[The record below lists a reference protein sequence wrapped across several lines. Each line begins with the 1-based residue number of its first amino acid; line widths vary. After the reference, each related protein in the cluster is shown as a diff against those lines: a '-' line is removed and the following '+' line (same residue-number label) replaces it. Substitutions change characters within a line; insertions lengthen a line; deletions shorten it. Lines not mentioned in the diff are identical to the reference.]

1 MRISSVIGLYFS
13 PTGTTRTLVT
23 AAAEQAAQTLGVPCR
38 LISLNTPAERETEFH
53 FSADTLVIVG
63 APTYA
68 GRLPNKISP
77 DLRRILHSSGSPA
90 VALVTYGNRAY
101 ENALAELFRVLTD
114 GGMKPAAGA
123 VCVCQHSIARALAV
137 GRPNEEDCA
146 EVRRFAA
153 EVAERI
159 QADEIVLSPAVPG
172 DADSSY
178 YVPTGTSGKPA
189 KFLKSAPS
197 RPDPKNATA
206 AAAARHY
213 ARWGSTAAKD
223 PSIVSGIC
231 IKCQACIL
239 GCRGAQKF
247 FDDEQFLSHAR
258 MLEQKFAG
266 IHKENEFY
274 LVKKERNHAEA
285 GFALSLFSALDAIQY
300 VFAVCSV
307 LFGPNS

>member
-23 AAAEQAAQTLGVPCR
+23 AAAEQAAQTLGVPFR
-38 LISLNTPAERETEFH
+38 LISLNTPAERETVFH

-77 DLRRILHSSGSPA
+77 DLRRILHGSGSPA

-123 VCVCQHSIARALAV
+123 VCVCQHSIARALAA
-137 GRPNEEDCA
+137 GRPNAEDCA

-153 EVAERI
+153 KAAERI
-159 QADEIVLSPAVPG
+159 QKDEIVLSPVVPG

-178 YVPTGTSGKPA
+178 YIPTGTSGKPA
-189 KFLKSAPS
+189 KFLKSAPQT
-197 RPDPKNATA
+197 DPEKCDRCGRCA
-206 AAAARHY
+206 ALCPM
-213 ARWGSTAAKD
+213 GSISSED
-223 PSIVSGIC
+223 PSVVSGIC
-231 IKCQACIL
+231 IKCQACMPEGYKIFRRRTVSVP
-239 GCRGAQKF
+239 CA
-247 FDDEQFLSHAR
+247 HA
-258 MLEQKFAG
+258 
-266 IHKENEFY
+266 
-274 LVKKERNHAEA
+274 
-285 GFALSLFSALDAIQY
+285 
-300 VFAVCSV
+300 
-307 LFGPNS
+307 

>member
-23 AAAEQAAQTLGVPCR
+23 AAAEQAAQTLGVPFR
-38 LISLNTPAERETEFH
+38 LISLNTPAERETVFH

-77 DLRRILHSSGSPA
+77 DLRRILHGSGSPA

-123 VCVCQHSIARALAV
+123 VCVCQHSIARALAA
-137 GRPNEEDCA
+137 GRPNAEDCA

-153 EVAERI
+153 KAAERI
-159 QADEIVLSPAVPG
+159 QKDEIVLSPAVPG

-178 YVPTGTSGKPA
+178 YIPTGTSGEPA
-189 KFLKSAPS
+189 KFLKSAPQTDS
-197 RPDPKNATA
+197 EKCDRCGRCA
-206 AAAARHY
+206 ALCPM
-213 ARWGSTAAKD
+213 GSISSED
-223 PSIVSGIC
+223 PSVVSGIC

-239 GCRGAQKF
+239 GCPRGAKF

-274 LVKKERNHAEA
+274 L
-285 GFALSLFSALDAIQY
+285 
-300 VFAVCSV
+300 
-307 LFGPNS
+307 

>member
-23 AAAEQAAQTLGVPCR
+23 AAAEQAAQTLGVPFR
-38 LISLNTPAERETEFH
+38 LISLNTPAERETAFH

-77 DLRRILHSSGSPA
+77 DLRRILHGSGSPA

-123 VCVCQHSIARALAV
+123 VCVCQHSIARALAA
-137 GRPNEEDCA
+137 GRPNA
-146 EVRRFAA
+146 EGLRRGAPLCCQGRRTHSEGRDRSPLPCRATQTAA
-153 EVAERI
+153 IISRPARAGSPRNFSSLHRRPI
-159 QADEIVLSPAVPG
+159 LKKMRRLRPLHGTLSDGLDQQRRSVCCFRYLHQVPG
-172 DADSSY
+172 LHPRLPEGVQNFSTTNSFCPMRACLNRSLPGY
-178 YVPTGTSGKPA
+178 IRKTS
-189 KFLKSAPS
+189 F
-197 RPDPKNATA
+197 
-206 AAAARHY
+206 
-213 ARWGSTAAKD
+213 
-223 PSIVSGIC
+223 IC
-231 IKCQACIL
+231 
-239 GCRGAQKF
+239 
-247 FDDEQFLSHAR
+247 
-258 MLEQKFAG
+258 
-266 IHKENEFY
+266 
-274 LVKKERNHAEA
+274 KKERNLLPH
-285 GFALSLFSALDAIQY
+285 GFALSLFSPLTRSQY

>member
-23 AAAEQAAQTLGVPCR
+23 AAAEQAAQTLGVPFR
-38 LISLNTPAERETEFH
+38 LISLNTPAERETVFH

-77 DLRRILHSSGSPA
+77 DLRRILHGSGSPA

-153 EVAERI
+153 SAAELHSGPTKSFSPLPCRATQTAAI
-159 QADEIVLSPAVPG
+159 MSRPVRAGSPRNFTKVSPA
-172 DADSSY
+172 D
-178 YVPTGTSGKPA
+178 
-189 KFLKSAPS
+189 
-197 RPDPKNATA
+197 RP
-206 AAAARHY
+206 
-213 ARWGSTAAKD
+213 
-223 PSIVSGIC
+223 
-231 IKCQACIL
+231 
-239 GCRGAQKF
+239 
-247 FDDEQFLSHAR
+247 
-258 MLEQKFAG
+258 
-266 IHKENEFY
+266 
-274 LVKKERNHAEA
+274 
-285 GFALSLFSALDAIQY
+285 
-300 VFAVCSV
+300 
-307 LFGPNS
+307 

>member
-23 AAAEQAAQTLGVPCR
+23 AAAEQAAQTLGVPFR
-38 LISLNTPAERETEFH
+38 LISLNTPAERETVFH

-77 DLRRILHSSGSPA
+77 DLRRILHGSGSPA

-123 VCVCQHSIARALAV
+123 VCVCQHSIARARAA
-137 GRPNEEDCA
+137 GRPNTEDCA

-153 EVAERI
+153 KAAERI
-159 QADEIVLSPAVPG
+159 QKDEIVLSPAVPG

-178 YVPTGTSGKPA
+178 
-189 KFLKSAPS
+189 
-197 RPDPKNATA
+197 
-206 AAAARHY
+206 
-213 ARWGSTAAKD
+213 
-223 PSIVSGIC
+223 
-231 IKCQACIL
+231 
-239 GCRGAQKF
+239 
-247 FDDEQFLSHAR
+247 
-258 MLEQKFAG
+258 
-266 IHKENEFY
+266 
-274 LVKKERNHAEA
+274 
-285 GFALSLFSALDAIQY
+285 
-300 VFAVCSV
+300 
-307 LFGPNS
+307 

>member
-23 AAAEQAAQTLGVPCR
+23 AAAEQAAQTLGVPFR
-38 LISLNTPAERETEFH
+38 LISLNTPAERETVFH

-77 DLRRILHSSGSPA
+77 DLRRILHGSSSPA

-114 GGMKPAAGA
+114 GGMKPTAGA
-123 VCVCQHSIARALAV
+123 VCVCQHSIARALAA
-137 GRPNEEDCA
+137 GRPNAEDCA

-153 EVAERI
+153 KAAERI
-159 QADEIVLSPAVPG
+159 QKDEIVLSPAVPG

-178 YVPTGTSGKPA
+178 YIPTGTSGKPA
-189 KFLKSAPS
+189 KFLKSAPQT
-197 RPDPKNATA
+197 DPEKCDGCGRCA
-206 AAAARHY
+206 ALCPM
-213 ARWGSTAAKD
+213 GSISSED
-223 PSIVSGIC
+223 PSVVSGIC

-239 GCRGAQKF
+239 GCPRGAKF

-274 LVKKERNHAEA
+274 L
-285 GFALSLFSALDAIQY
+285 
-300 VFAVCSV
+300 
-307 LFGPNS
+307 

>member
-77 DLRRILHSSGSPA
+77 DLRRILHGSGSPA

-153 EVAERI
+153 EAAERI

-172 DADSSY
+172 DADRS
-178 YVPTGTSGKPA
+178 
-189 KFLKSAPS
+189 FLCPL
-197 RPDPKNATA
+197 
-206 AAAARHY
+206 
-213 ARWGSTAAKD
+213 ST
-223 PSIVSGIC
+223 
-231 IKCQACIL
+231 
-239 GCRGAQKF
+239 
-247 FDDEQFLSHAR
+247 
-258 MLEQKFAG
+258 
-266 IHKENEFY
+266 
-274 LVKKERNHAEA
+274 
-285 GFALSLFSALDAIQY
+285 
-300 VFAVCSV
+300 
-307 LFGPNS
+307 

>member
-1 MRISSVIGLYFS
+1 MSSSAHRPMQAGSRTRFR
-13 PTGTTRTLVT
+13 PTC
-23 AAAEQAAQTLGVPCR
+23 A
-38 LISLNTPAERETEFH
+38 S
-53 FSADTLVIVG
+53 
-63 APTYA
+63 
-68 GRLPNKISP
+68 
-77 DLRRILHSSGSPA
+77 ILHGSGSPA

-153 EVAERI
+153 EAAERI

-189 KFLKSAPS
+189 KFLKSAPQTDPEKCDGCGWRGTLSDGLDQQQRSVCCFRYLHQVPGLHS
-197 RPDPKNATA
+197 RLPEGRKIFRRRT
-206 AAAARHY
+206 
-213 ARWGSTAAKD
+213 
-223 PSIVSGIC
+223 VS
-231 IKCQACIL
+231 L
-239 GCRGAQKF
+239 
-247 FDDEQFLSHAR
+247 HAR

-274 LVKKERNHAEA
+274 L
-285 GFALSLFSALDAIQY
+285 
-300 VFAVCSV
+300 
-307 LFGPNS
+307 